1 MWYDFIFTISN
12 RQNIFTYLQCNLQH
26 IYKNQDCVYFEGGE
40 NDWVVEWNELAFW
53 DVGYETF
60 VFKSKA
66 GFRNV
71 FTF

>member
-1 MWYDFIFTISN
+1 MTSFSQFQIGK
-12 RQNIFTYLQCNLQH
+12 TYLQCNKSGL
-26 IYKNQDCVYFEGGE
+26 CLLWGRREWLGGGME
-40 NDWVVEWNELAFW
+40 WVGFL

-71 FTF
+71 FTL